1 MKEFQ
6 KVVVPVKVVV
16 RLLVGVAIERE
27 EENMRIIDRGVAMVG
42 GEMMSRVEVQHLGVV
57 VVKYR
62 WIENHHRHRH
72 RGEALLKIDYVD

>member
-62 WIENHHRHRH
+62 WIEHRHRHRH